1 MTNKDRKRMLILKE
15 NLFDQI
21 VRQCE
26 KELPNE
32 ACGIL
37 AGKETVVEKVYEMTN
52 TENSTVS
59 YIMEPKEQFRVMKE
73 MRNSGEKM
81 IAIYHSH
88 PHSQAYPSA
97 KDVSLASYPDS
108 AYIIV
113 GLAEKEKP
121 EIRAFEIIEGEVK
134 EVGITIKQ

>member
-1 MTNKDRKRMLILKE
+1 MMNKLIIPYHI
-15 NLFDQI
+15 F
-21 VRQCE
+21 E
-26 KELPNE
+26 KIISHCKTVYPNE

-37 AGKETVVEKVYEMTN
+37 AAKNNTVEKVFEMTN
-52 TENSTVS
+52 IENSTVS
-59 YIMEPKEQFRVMKE
+59 YLMEPKEQFRVMKE

-97 KDVSLASYPDS
+97 KDVKLASYPDS

-113 GLAEKEKP
+113 SLADKEKP
-121 EIRAFEIIEGEVK
+121 ELRAFEINEGKVTDLELTVSGV
-134 EVGITIKQ
+134 E